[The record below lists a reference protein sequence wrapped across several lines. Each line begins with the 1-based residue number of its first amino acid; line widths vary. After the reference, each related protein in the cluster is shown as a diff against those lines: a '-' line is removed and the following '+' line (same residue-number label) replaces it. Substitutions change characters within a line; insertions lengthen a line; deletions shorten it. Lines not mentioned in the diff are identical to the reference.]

1 MTSKQYGATIQKPI
15 AAGRLEPLRTLL
27 RSIGDDIDKNP
38 QIPFSRLTSAHFLS
52 WFIVDRDGFAS
63 YLIFELNVDGPIER
77 FLDDLVAKA
86 GPGIDL
92 IYGHCPGYPA
102 RGSTT
107 PREVVEYLLESDIGY
122 DCYYIG
128 WRGLSVDR
136 ILQERGPP
144 QADRRVPQPAG

>member
-1 MTSKQYGATIQKPI
+1 MTPRESNMTSKQYGATIQKPI

-38 QIPFSRLTSAHFLS
+38 QIPFARLTSAHFLS

-102 RGSTT
+102 RGSTAPGRSSRTCSKAISVTIATTLDGGASRSTGSCRST
-107 PREVVEYLLESDIGY
+107 PSA
-122 DCYYIG
+122 
-128 WRGLSVDR
+128 S
-136 ILQERGPP
+136 
-144 QADRRVPQPAG
+144 